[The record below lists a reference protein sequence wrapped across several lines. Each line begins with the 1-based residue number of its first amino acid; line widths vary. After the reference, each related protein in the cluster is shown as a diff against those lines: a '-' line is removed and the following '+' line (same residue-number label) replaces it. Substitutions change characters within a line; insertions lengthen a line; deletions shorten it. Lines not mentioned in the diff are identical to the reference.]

1 MSETIQKYSAGG
13 VIYKNNRVLT
23 IKWLSKDS
31 IEFPKGTIEA
41 GESHEQTAIREVG
54 EETGYKTKI
63 IEPLGDITF
72 EFDWTDGRHY
82 RKTVFY
88 YLMETINDDAPV
100 PNREDSED
108 FENNWLTF
116 EQASQLLTH
125 DDSKEI
131 LARAIVA
138 INNRSTF

>member
-13 VIYKNNRVLT
+13 VVIAGDQVLT

-41 GESHEQTAIREVG
+41 GETHERTAIREVG
-54 EETGYKTKI
+54 EETGYQTKI
-63 IEPLGDITF
+63 IDSLGDITF
-72 EFDWTDGRHY
+72 EFDWTDGLHY
-82 RKTVFY
+82 RKTVY
-88 YLMETINDDAPV
+88 YFLMELANNDEPV

-116 EQASQLLTH
+116 EQAAELLTH
-125 DDSKEI
+125 DDSKEV
-131 LARAIVA
+131 LSRAVA
-138 INNRSTF
+138 LIQSRK